1 MAEQEKMDR
10 QPPAARIQVM
20 SLYASSAD
28 YERRLEEDTDCLHA
42 LEPEIVDQARVDD
55 AQAYQASGLG

>member
-10 QPPAARIQVM
+10 QPPASRVKGM

-28 YERRLEEDTDCLHA
+28 YEHRLDEDSQQV
-42 LEPEIVDQARVDD
+42 LEPEIVDETRVLDP
-55 AQAYQASGLG
+55 